1 MRYVNPLQTISRV
14 GCKRISSL
22 LLVTIVGA
30 FLTACS
36 SSGGNPVPTIGINV
50 APGVNFRGDVVAL
63 QFQDNAQ
70 LLVGVGYDGAYR
82 WNLATTAIEQSFA
95 PKQLFFGLASAAPL
109 VASTERKTITTWD
122 ASTGKQVAAWNA
134 KPRHLDAQTNVFEVS
149 ALAITAD
156 QQTLIA
162 AYNKGSM
169 LQAWNLASGEATTTF
184 GAPADTGS
192 IVEIA
197 LSPDGQLLA
206 SNDFS
211 GVVQVWEVA
220 SGQQVQAFKEARL
233 KYQPGKLAWSH
244 DGKWLAASSGDK
256 NGGSV
261 LVWDTNSWAIAAT
274 HTSAEQQFGGL
285 AFHPRTNTL
294 AIGTSSGLIELY
306 DPASNQ
312 VTNTLKGHAERVTTL
327 AWNADG
333 SQLASGGKEPLVIIW
348 DTTSLSEKQRL
359 LLPAT
364 TVQ

>member
-14 GCKRISSL
+14 GCKQISL

-30 FLTACS
+30 LLTACS

-50 APGVNFRGDVVAL
+50 GPGVNFRGDIVAL
-63 QFQDNAQ
+63 QFQANAK
-70 LLVGVGYDGAYR
+70 LLAGVGYDGVYR
-82 WNLATTAIEQSFA
+82 WNLATNSNEQTFADQSIYLGFA
-95 PKQLFFGLASAAPL
+95 PGVPL
-109 VASTERKTITTWD
+109 VASTDRKTITTWD
-122 ASTGKQVAAWNA
+122 ASTGKQVATWNA

-149 ALAITAD
+149 ALAITPD

-169 LQAWNLASGEATTTF
+169 LQAWNLATGEATTTF
-184 GAPADTGS
+184 GAPAKTGS

-211 GVVQVWEVA
+211 GVVQVWEVV
-220 SGQQVQAFKEARL
+220 SGQQVQAFKESSL

-244 DGKWLAASSGDK
+244 DGRWLAASSGDK

-261 LVWDTNSWAIAAT
+261 LVWDTNSWAIVAT
-274 HTSAEQQFGGL
+274 HTSDEHQFAGL
-285 AFHPRTNTL
+285 AFHPSANTL

-306 DPASNQ
+306 DPASDE
-312 VTNTLKGHAERVTTL
+312 VTHTFNGHVERVTTL

-333 SQLASGGKEPLVIIW
+333 SQLASGGKEQFVIIW
-348 DTTSLSEKQRL
+348 DTRSLTEKQRL
-359 LLPAT
+359 LFPLN
-364 TVQ
+364 VLR